1 MIHYI
6 FPEMHVVE
14 QKTITSEGRKFW
26 DGLKHK
32 CFIIQSQLFQSLC
45 AEYHELANLR
55 DILYSRRKNGKR
67 DELTWNNLRVRSY
80 NLTNRNSS

>member
-6 FPEMHVVE
+6 FPEMRVVE

-32 CFIIQSQLFQSLC
+32 CFIIQSQLSQSLC
-45 AEYHELANLR
+45 AEYHVLTNLR
-55 DILYSRRKNGKR
+55 DILMLKEKEWKTR
-67 DELTWNNLRVRSY
+67 
-80 NLTNRNSS
+80 